1 VSLFEIFLCL
11 DGKSEELCTIA
22 DMSFCRFIQHLENN
36 GFYRQGSV
44 SFPHKES
51 AVMRTDRE
59 SWIAPAI

>member
-1 VSLFEIFLCL
+1 MSLFEIFLS
-11 DGKSEELCTIA
+11 GWKRVRKLCTVT